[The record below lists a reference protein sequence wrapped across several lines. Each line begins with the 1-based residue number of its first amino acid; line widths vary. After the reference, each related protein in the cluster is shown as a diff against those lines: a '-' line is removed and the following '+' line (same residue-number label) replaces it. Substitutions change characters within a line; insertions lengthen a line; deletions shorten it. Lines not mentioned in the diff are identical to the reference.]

1 MMACNNRVVNRKLQL
16 TQLFSCAMLELSGA
30 ILTCDWTSA
39 GSFGDCYRSYANHYA
54 AMLCRGMA

>member
-30 ILTCDWTSA
+30 ILTCDWMQSGGNVLICEWRKT
-39 GSFGDCYRSYANHYA
+39 A
-54 AMLCRGMA
+54 A